1 MAVGADQ
8 LLLLGAPKPHRAHTD
23 FIAALP
29 PATRT
34 TSPHICATRRPPV
47 TCQWLV
53 LSDPRAEHAAPP
65 PQIGGLIGSYG
76 CVAPL
81 AYLGRKKTLLWAN
94 LFVFLSSALMF
105 FGEVWWVLLLG
116 RVSIGIVAGVAQM
129 VAGSYMTE
137 IAPIAIRG
145 SVGVCSQV
153 GIVCGIAFANF
164 LTAPALAR
172 GSLGE

>member
-1 MAVGADQ
+1 MSATGLIGDTFGAGEEDEVEAADEFGFATGSLNNLEAVVPASLPGTLETWQ
-8 LLLLGAPKPHRAHTD
+8 W
-23 FIAALP
+23 ALIN
-29 PATRT
+29 
-34 TSPHICATRRPPV
+34 SFF
-47 TCQWLV
+47 
-53 LSDPRAEHAAPP
+53 S
-65 PQIGGLIGSYG
+65 IGGLIGSYG

-116 RVSIGIVAGVAQM
+116 RVSIGVVAGVAQM

-164 LTAPALAR
+164 LT
-172 GSLGE
+172 

>member
-1 MAVGADQ
+1 M
-8 LLLLGAPKPHRAHTD
+8 P
-23 FIAALP
+23 
-29 PATRT
+29 
-34 TSPHICATRRPPV
+34 
-47 TCQWLV
+47 
-53 LSDPRAEHAAPP
+53 SDPRAEPAAPP

-116 RVSIGIVAGVAQM
+116 RVSIGVVAGVAQM

-153 GIVCGIAFANF
+153 LTRTVLLGACVWRPYARAVGPACVCPSCKRA
-164 LTAPALAR
+164 
-172 GSLGE
+172 